1 MFEVVH
7 ELATLQSYVFVGDLV
22 VFRLF
27 IKIES
32 WRWRVVVEQHM
43 SQNIVIL
50 RSASEEFQIF
60 FFIPFVSVLV
70 VHSSEKPSIE
80 PHLAE

>member
-1 MFEVVH
+1 
-7 ELATLQSYVFVGDLV
+7 
-22 VFRLF
+22 
-27 IKIES
+27 
-32 WRWRVVVEQHM
+32 VVEQHM